1 MRTISKTRQ
10 IIDLAASRGSLLIL
24 GAVTVWLGAS
34 VGKEAYRKHQVQEEI
49 ARLKADVIAL
59 EAKKTNLASLIDSFN
74 DTATIELEAKKRL
87 NLKKPGEEVAVI
99 LRDKNDEAENIVQA
113 TGKTAK
119 VSVSEELNQDTKSW
133 LDNPLKWW
141 TYITNQQ

>member
-10 IIDLAASRGSLLIL
+10 IIDLLAARGSLLIL

-34 VGKEAYRKHQVQEEI
+34 VAKEAYRKHQVQEEI
-49 ARLKADVIAL
+49 ARLKAEVIAL
-59 EAKKTNLASLIDSFN
+59 EAKKTNLASLIDSFH

-113 TGKTAK
+113 TGDTAK
-119 VSVSEELNQDTKSW
+119 DSVSAELNQDTKSW